1 MVDSEQD
8 TLRDSIFVTQFLHRL
23 AKAAVLI
30 AVLALSPSSP
40 GVAQG
45 VGTLA
50 VSPTRIVFEGRKR
63 SAEVTLINTG
73 SVEATYRVFFTQRRM
88 TEEGA
93 YEDVEEPRPGENF
106 ADKMIRYSPR
116 QVVLGPGEVQTV
128 RLLVRKPKGLAPGEY
143 RSHLVFSGV
152 PPTDLTTSIEQDEDL
167 AEGELRVSFIAIFAV
182 SIPVIVRHGEIE
194 AEVAMSDLALD
205 PDGRQGVLSLRLHRT
220 GRRSAYGDLTVTY
233 APSSGGDV
241 EVGLLR
247 GLAVFTPNQS
257 RTVLIRLAPPEGV
270 TIEGGR
276 LHVVYRER
284 PDDGGAVL
292 AEAELTLP

>member
-1 MVDSEQD
+1 MVYSRQD
-8 TLRDSIFVTQFLHRL
+8 TLTDGVFVTRL
-23 AKAAVLI
+23 MHGFAKSAFLI
-30 AVLALSPSSP
+30 ALLAVSPASP
-40 GVAQG
+40 VAAQG

-50 VSPTRIVFEGRKR
+50 ISPTRIVFEGRTR

-88 TEEGA
+88 TETGT

-106 ADKMIRYSPR
+106 ADKLIRYSPR

-128 RLLVRKPKGLAPGEY
+128 RLLVRKPKDLAPGEY

-152 PPTDLTTSIEQDEDL
+152 PPDNPATSIEQDEDL
-167 AEGELRVSFIAIFAV
+167 AEGELRVTFFAIFAI

-194 AEVAMSDLALD
+194 AEVGMSDLALD
-205 PDGRQGVLSLRLHRT
+205 PAADPSVLSLRLHRT
-220 GRRSAYGDLTVTY
+220 GKRSAYGDITVTY
-233 APSSGGDV
+233 APSGGGDV

-247 GLAVFTPNQS
+247 GLAVFTPNES
-257 RTVLIRLAPPEGV
+257 RTVLMRLAPPEGV

-276 LHVVYRER
+276 LLVVYRER
-284 PDDGGAVL
+284 PDEGGAVL